1 MNAALS
7 TFKEM
12 RKMQCT
18 PDIITYNTLVHG
30 FSELGDVV
38 KAKAIL
44 GERGALMTP
53 YYVPQ
58 QGLKMHHRFTGDMI
72 LT

>member
-1 MNAALS
+1 MTAALS
-7 TFKEM
+7 AFKEM
-12 RKMQCT
+12 RTMQCT

-44 GERGALMTP
+44 GEKHLVRSQ
-53 YYVPQ
+53 YVTQ
-58 QGLKMHHRFTGDMI
+58 QGLKVLRWHHRK
-72 LT
+72 L

>member
-1 MNAALS
+1 
-7 TFKEM
+7 
-12 RKMQCT
+12 MQCT

-44 GERGALMTP
+44 GEKHLVRSQ
-53 YYVPQ
+53 YVTQ
-58 QGLKMHHRFTGDMI
+58 QGLKVLRWHHRK
-72 LT
+72 L